1 MGVLLSTQSEDLKKI
16 RKEQYQ
22 PIFPLKYSGVYGP
35 YKPITTLEE
44 SIIKNFEYL
53 LITEPGEWPMEP
65 SLGVGLKRY
74 LFEDYESPEL
84 RKLQERIES
93 QIERFANGNIRLL
106 SVDFSPSNEEKDN
119 NYIKIIIRYR
129 VLGSQPIE
137 TTATVDD
144 VTTEVS
150 KTQSTKTLDKVIESV
165 S

>member
-1 MGVLLSTQSEDLKKI
+1 
-16 RKEQYQ
+16 
-22 PIFPLKYSGVYGP
+22 
-35 YKPITTLEE
+35 
-44 SIIKNFEYL
+44 
-53 LITEPGEWPMEP
+53 MEP